1 MSKKGK
7 LGSFLGGA
15 LVGAGLGILFAP
27 KSGSETRKALAEEI
41 SVLWDKIRGM
51 DADEIK
57 NKLEAKLKEIE
68 DGIKSLDKEKV
79 LSIAKEKCEDLKQK
93 VDELITMAKDA
104 SKPVI
109 ENAALSLKRKLA
121 SVTKDV
127 LKKLEEE

>member
-51 DADEIK
+51 DAYEIK

-109 ENAALSLKRKLA
+109 ENAALSVKRKLA

>member
-51 DADEIK
+51 HADEIK

-93 VDELITMAKDA
+93 VDELIIMAKDA

-109 ENAALSLKRKLA
+109 ENAALSVKRKLA

>member
-79 LSIAKEKCEDLKQK
+79 LSIAKEKCEVLKQK

-109 ENAALSLKRKLA
+109 ENAALSVKRKLA